1 MTSELQAPSE
11 APHPPEAKLSSKWA
25 KAKTTTKRAEQAT
38 SNVFAMFDQFHIQE
52 FKEAFNMIDQNWD
65 LKGKLAWPG
74 KNPKNEY
81 LESIISKAL
90 RPINFTTFLT
100 MFGEKLN
107 GRDLQDV
114 IQNSFA
120 CFN

>member
-1 MTSELQAPSE
+1 M
-11 APHPPEAKLSSKWA
+11 SSKWA
-25 KAKTTTKRAEQAT
+25 KAETTTKWAQQAT

-52 FKEAFNMIDQNWD
+52 FKEAFNMIDQNCEGFVHKGD

-81 LESIISKAL
+81 LESIISKAP

-107 GRDLQDV
+107 GR
-114 IQNSFA
+114 A
-120 CFN
+120 PRM